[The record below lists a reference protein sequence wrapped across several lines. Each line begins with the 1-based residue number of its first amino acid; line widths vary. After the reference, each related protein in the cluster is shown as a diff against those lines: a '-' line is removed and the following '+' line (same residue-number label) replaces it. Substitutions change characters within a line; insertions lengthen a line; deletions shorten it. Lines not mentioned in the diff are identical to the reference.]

1 MELIKTRIGES
12 IDVKKKILSDDGMIN
27 AIDTIA
33 NTMIQSINQGGK
45 ILFCGNGGSAS
56 DSLHLTGEIVGRF
69 QKERKGMAAVSLN
82 ADVATMTA
90 VANDYGYDEVFARSV
105 EGLMKPIDVL
115 VGISTSGNSENIY
128 RAILKAKDI
137 GGKTVGFLGKTA
149 TNVNIRVAIDQ
160 AISQSETFGAL
171 RNSIRI
177 ILASAAGR
185 RWKSA
190 FMKRPALEGTAVLSN
205 RSFPPA

>member
-1 MELIKTRIGES
+1 MELIKARIEES

-27 AIDTIA
+27 IIEEIA
-33 NTMIQSINQGGK
+33 NTMTQSINQGGK

-82 ADVATMTA
+82 SDVATMTA

-137 GGKTVGFLGKTA
+137 GGKTIGLLGKSGGKIKDIADMSIIIPSDCTA
-149 TNVNIRVAIDQ
+149 
-160 AISQSETFGAL
+160 
-171 RNSIRI
+171 RI
-177 ILASAAGR
+177 QESHIMIGHIICELIEKGCC
-185 RWKSA
+185 
-190 FMKRPALEGTAVLSN
+190 
-205 RSFPPA
+205 